1 MLSKLINLISDH
13 WEVIATRVIRQMRRN
28 ADLLEMGKLSEQ
40 DLTERTREILTQL
53 PTWLISSEAE
63 VASHYEL
70 LGKRRSAEGIP
81 LYEVVRALQLIKE
94 SAIAYI
100 REQGM
105 AWSTVDLYTS
115 EEFEHDIGRMFDKM
129 IFSVVRGY
137 ERSIRSAAEG
147 VNPAASQV

>member
-1 MLSKLINLISDH
+1 MLSRLINLISDH

-28 ADLLEMGKLSEQ
+28 ADLLEMGKLSER

-70 LGKRRSAEGIP
+70 LGRRRSAEGIP

-100 REQGM
+100 RDQGM
-105 AWSTVDLYTS
+105 ARSTVDLYTS
-115 EEFEHDIGRMFDKM
+115 EEFEHDMGRMFDKM

-137 ERSIRSAAEG
+137 EKSMRAAPEG
-147 VNPAASQV
+147 VKPTASQV